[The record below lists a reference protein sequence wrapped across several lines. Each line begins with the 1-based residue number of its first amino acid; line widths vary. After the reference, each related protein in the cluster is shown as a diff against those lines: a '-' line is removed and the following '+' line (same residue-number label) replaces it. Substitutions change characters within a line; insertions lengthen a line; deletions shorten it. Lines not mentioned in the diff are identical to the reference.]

1 MKRFAVLSLS
11 VASTLLVFSAGAFA
25 LNPSSQLEAGNARL
39 TKDLDTAHAM
49 KGEMVTAKLTQT
61 IETPEG
67 LKLPNGTELMGHVD
81 QVQPSYA
88 KSPAKLSLTFDKAQL
103 KDGKDV
109 AIKATLVA
117 VAPSGAP
124 DDMESKIAGN
134 DSFDQEPG
142 LLSGVSLHSAV
153 QGKTSGTLISRDKNI
168 HLRAGT
174 EMQIAIAPASAGWN
188 TRTGS

>member
-1 MKRFAVLSLS
+1 MKRFAVMSLS
-11 VASTLLVFSAGAFA
+11 VASTFLVFSAGAFA
-25 LNPSSQLEAGNARL
+25 LSPSAQLEAGNARL
-39 TKDLDTAHAM
+39 TRELDSAHAM
-49 KGEMVTAKLTQT
+49 KGQMITAKLTQT

-67 LKLPNGTELMGHVD
+67 LKLPSGTELMGFVD
-81 QVQPSYA
+81 QVQASHD
-88 KSPAKLSLTFDKAQL
+88 KSPARLSLTFDKAQL

-124 DDMESKIAGN
+124 DYLETKVAGN

-142 LLSGVSLHSAV
+142 LLSGVNLHSKV
-153 QGKTSGTLISRDKNI
+153 QSKSSGTLTSRDKNI
-168 HLRAGT
+168 HLVDGT
-174 EMQIAIAPASAGWN
+174 QMQIAIAPASAMWN

>member
-1 MKRFAVLSLS
+1 MKRFAVISLS
-11 VASTLLVFSAGAFA
+11 VASTFLVFSAGAFA
-25 LNPSSQLEAGNARL
+25 LSPSAQLEAGNARL
-39 TKDLDTAHAM
+39 TRELDTAHAM
-49 KGEMVTAKLTQT
+49 KGQMVTAKLTET

-67 LKLPNGTELMGHVD
+67 LKLPNGTELMGFVD
-81 QVQPSYA
+81 QVQASHD
-88 KSPAKLSLTFDKAQL
+88 KSPARLSLTFDKAQL

-124 DDMESKIAGN
+124 DNLETKVAGN

-142 LLSGVSLHSAV
+142 LLSGVSLHSKV
-153 QGKTSGTLISRDKNI
+153 QSNSSGTLISRDKNI
-168 HLRAGT
+168 RLVDGT
-174 EMQIAIAPASAGWN
+174 QMQIAIAPASAMWN

>member
-174 EMQIAIAPASAGWN
+174 EMQIAIAPASAAWN